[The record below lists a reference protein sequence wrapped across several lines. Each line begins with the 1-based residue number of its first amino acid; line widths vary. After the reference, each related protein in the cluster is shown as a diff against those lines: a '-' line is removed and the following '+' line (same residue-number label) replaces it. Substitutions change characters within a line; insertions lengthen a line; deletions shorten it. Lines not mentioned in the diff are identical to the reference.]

1 MPCGTVAGWNSKKPA
16 RGRRRKADQMANSK
30 QTQAAPAAA
39 SPAQAV
45 LRETQQR
52 YAQLPLVY
60 ACSGCSSAAQ
70 LANQLALRLDH
81 QELAEMSCIAG
92 VASDVKPLVRSAR
105 SGRPILALDGCALH
119 CVRHSLARQGVAAQ
133 VHVDFSRH
141 AVAKDLHRLPS
152 AQECE
157 ASWTGV
163 VLPALAALLQDSS
176 AAAKPA

>member
-1 MPCGTVAGWNSKKPA
+1 MIGKHMTQATQS
-16 RGRRRKADQMANSK
+16 RRRKADPMTHSQ
-30 QTQAAPAAA
+30 QTLAAPAAA
-39 SPAQAV
+39 SPAQAA

-81 QELAEMSCIAG
+81 QGLAEMSCIAG
-92 VASDVKPLVRSAR
+92 VASDVKPLVRTAR

-119 CVRHSLARQGVAAQ
+119 CVRHALARQEVRPR

-157 ASWTGV
+157 ATWHSV
-163 VLPALAALLQDSS
+163 VLPALETLLQDGGP
-176 AAAKPA
+176 AAQPA

>member
-1 MPCGTVAGWNSKKPA
+1 MEQPTTPQAA
-16 RGRRRKADQMANSK
+16 RGDD
-30 QTQAAPAAA
+30 AAPPPRSNAA
-39 SPAQAV
+39 

-92 VASDVKPLVRSAR
+92 VGSDVKPLVRTAR
-105 SGRPILALDGCALH
+105 SGRPILALDGCQLH
-119 CVRHSLARQGVAAQ
+119 CVRHALARQGVVAT

-141 AVAKDLHRLPS
+141 KVAKDLHRLP
-152 AQECE
+152 ATEE
-157 ASWTGV
+157 AEQAWAWV
-163 VLPALAALLQDSS
+163 VLPALLQLHETAQPTAGPD
-176 AAAKPA
+176 